1 MKIGKDLD
9 LFDGPLEEYKYET
22 YDSQL
27 PESIVPGADTIE
39 GRPGFPAPD
48 LTEDGMVDMMESLGW
63 NVSTDNIL
71 VVPDGD
77 SKIII
82 RNLNREQKE

>member
-39 GRPGFPAPD
+39 GRPSFPDPD
-48 LTEDGMVDMMESLGW
+48 LTEDGMVDMMLSRVPLGLLEE
-63 NVSTDNIL
+63 VTPQ
-71 VVPDGD
+71 V
-77 SKIII
+77 
-82 RNLNREQKE
+82 REAEAG